1 MNYINV
7 SHFANGTPF
16 VELPFYKNNK
26 ILENSVFWGI
36 TLRSAGS
43 MRFRW
48 NEENLLREK
57 MLSKIAGEKRIA
69 QVQLEHTKIVYNIEN
84 ETELYEKIGDGI
96 ITKNKNLM
104 PVITVADCMPIYFFD
119 SESGFFGVVHS
130 GWKGTGIAEEA
141 ILLAE
146 KKYGAKVKNISVAL
160 GPHIRNCCYI
170 VNKER
175 AEYFSRNFT
184 PNCVTPVKENEEL
197 CKGVAGVASQWN
209 NGEGPLFRLSLEKAN
224 LAVLE
229 RSGISEENIVIAKDC
244 TCCNDLF
251 GSNRRETSLG
261 KNFTVQAA
269 FVINRSNVE
278 FSS

>member
-1 MNYINV
+1 MNFVDV
-7 SHFANGTPF
+7 SNFANGKSF
-16 VELPFYKNNK
+16 VELPFYKNGK
-26 ILENSVFWGI
+26 VLENLCVWGM

-48 NEENLLREK
+48 NEENPLRKETLL
-57 MLSKIAGEKRIA
+57 KIAGEKRIA
-69 QVQLEHTKIVYNIEN
+69 QVQLDHTKIVYNIEN
-84 ETELYEKIGDGI
+84 ENELLEKIGDGI

-119 SESGFFGVVHS
+119 SETGFFGVVHS
-130 GWKGTGIAEEA
+130 GWKGTGIAQEA

-146 KKYGAKVKNISVAL
+146 KNYGAKAKNISVAL

-184 PNCVTPVKENEEL
+184 QECVVPVKDGEEL
-197 CKGVAGVASQWN
+197 CKGVAGAAAQWN
-209 NGEGPLFRLSLEKAN
+209 NGNGPLFRLSLEKAN

-229 RSGISEENIVIAKDC
+229 RSGILEENIVIAKDC
-244 TCCNDLF
+244 TCCNNLF

-261 KNFTVQAA
+261 KTFTVQAA
-269 FVINRSNVE
+269 FVINNE
-278 FSS
+278 